1 MSTKHRCTYFDLMP
15 NPPSSA
21 YEKIDEFAS
30 AHAGKVDV
38 LINNAGAGDFHPR
51 LLDLHDV
58 NSPKALI

>member
-1 MSTKHRCTYFDLMP
+1 MP

-38 LINNAGAGDFHPR
+38 LINNAGAGGFHPR